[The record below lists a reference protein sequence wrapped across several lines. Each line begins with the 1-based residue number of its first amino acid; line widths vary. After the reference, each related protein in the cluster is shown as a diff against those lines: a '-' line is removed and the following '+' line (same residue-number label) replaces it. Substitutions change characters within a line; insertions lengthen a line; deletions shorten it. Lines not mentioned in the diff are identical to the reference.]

1 MITIVVLLISTLV
14 LVCEE
19 WIVGVLMVLGVRVLL
34 VNLDMRYYSSSSS
47 LHLLHLASQHL
58 QHEEKDQRYL

>member
-19 WIVGVLMVLGVRVLL
+19 WIVGVLLVLGVRVLL
-34 VNLDMRYYSSSSS
+34 VDLDIRYYSS
-47 LHLLHLASQHL
+47 LHLLHLTSQHL